1 MKDINARE
9 CLCEALCRLAQDTP
23 VENISVSRLAER
35 AGVSRAAF
43 YYHFEST
50 CAVLEYMMDSFSRE
64 YQRLFIATPGESMDG
79 ITPERHREIEHAIF
93 SYVLPRA
100 EWVKLFLQEWNY
112 RRFIGRFREQFQ
124 TFCQM
129 HRVMCVCRTA
139 RRNRCSAAWSTTTLS
154 VRQEK
159 NCLLILNIG
168 RSGDLWKRRKI
179 LSGSSTRC
187 KHGASYFGGY
197 RKETQKER
205 PPTVCRRGA
214 LFCCEN
220 VKNSFSFSCCRAGS
234 PRRPR

>member
-129 HRVMCVCRTA
+129 HRVMCVLPDGTEEPLQRGVVYDYFVRTTGEELFA
-139 RRNRCSAAWSTTTLS
+139 YLEYWAERGFVETEEDFIRIFHTLQTRRIVL
-154 VRQEK
+154 
-159 NCLLILNIG
+159 
-168 RSGDLWKRRKI
+168 RRI
-179 LSGSSTRC
+179 
-187 KHGASYFGGY
+187 
-197 RKETQKER
+197 
-205 PPTVCRRGA
+205 P
-214 LFCCEN
+214 
-220 VKNSFSFSCCRAGS
+220 
-234 PRRPR
+234 